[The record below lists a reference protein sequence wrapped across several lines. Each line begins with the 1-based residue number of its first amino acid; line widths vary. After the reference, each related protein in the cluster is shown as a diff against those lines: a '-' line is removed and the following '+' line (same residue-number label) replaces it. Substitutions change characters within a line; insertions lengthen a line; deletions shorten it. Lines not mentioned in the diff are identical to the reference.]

1 MLVKSSQIL
10 QFSAWKTK
18 WNETRPHCRKTANT
32 EQTDPPGKHISYSE
46 DNCYILATSVSSS
59 ATLLDAV
66 LLRWEGG
73 RGEGGAW
80 AHGRGGGVDELRGS
94 GHCYRWKPGRN
105 SSSRDVWYNGYARAP
120 AALGATSTESSWLGV
135 SDAAFEGWVQQRLLK
150 PRIPSKEVRPEGPQ
164 TRTNWTVKERS
175 VIYFS
180 FCMVNN
186 WFKTLMFV
194 EISAGFNCFNCVQDN
209 MYRPNN

>member
-1 MLVKSSQIL
+1 MEWNTSPLQKNCQHWANWSTSQ
-10 QFSAWKTK
+10 
-18 WNETRPHCRKTANT
+18 
-32 EQTDPPGKHISYSE
+32 HIAYSE
-46 DNCYILATSVSSS
+46 NNCYILATSVSSS

-73 RGEGGAW
+73 EGEGGAW

-105 SSSRDVWYNGYARAP
+105 SSSRDVWHNGYARAP
-120 AALGATSTESSWLGV
+120 AALRATSTESSWLGV
-135 SDAAFEGWVQQRLLK
+135 SDAAFEGWVQQRLLE

-175 VIYFS
+175 VISFS

-194 EISAGFNCFNCVQDN
+194 EISAVSKTTFTDQRTNFALAFLTSVYLTQTISI
-209 MYRPNN
+209 Y